1 MIHLCCALIAL
12 QFEKRGCTYVDL
24 NHWTSALYFM
34 GLFGMGNNVVSF
46 DGLGQNDVRSTSMRR
61 HDVASTLI

>member
-1 MIHLCCALIAL
+1 MLVQAGLCRTCSGTTLL
-12 QFEKRGCTYVDL
+12 VFPRGGSYVDL

-46 DGLGQNDVRSTSMRR
+46 DGLGTFKVDCNL
-61 HDVASTLI
+61 A